1 MSDFRPTSYYYE
13 LYKKSEEAGRPLAS
27 DFEDREGWAKWRRAL
42 RRKLRD
48 LLGLSYVARFSPAQ
62 SPSQV
67 LASLNVSSERDMGAY
82 TLQRIVFTGPS
93 TPIPAYLLKPKE
105 PNGAGVLALHGHGR
119 GKDEVVGLEPN
130 GRPSP
135 DPGYQKA
142 FAAELA
148 KRGFTVLAID
158 QIGFGE
164 RREAE
169 DVAKGPAQSSCWQ
182 LSTWAL
188 MFGETAVGRRVLDA
202 AASVELLKA
211 LMKKGKVGVMGISG
225 GGTVAL
231 YLSALFDGV
240 DATVVSGYL
249 NTYER
254 SILSIKHCIDNYV
267 PGLLKY
273 AEQYDVASLIAPRPL
288 FFEHGE
294 ADPIFPIEA
303 FRLAYERVR
312 RVYELL
318 GAGERLEAHAF
329 KGGHEINGSR
339 AYPFLEKWLA
349 GSGSGPARPARVN
362 GSHCSIWRPSAGP
375 NRFGLGVSGVGPP

>member
-1 MSDFRPTSYYYE
+1 MSDFRPTSYFRE
-13 LYKKSEEAGRPLAS
+13 LYKRGEEGGRLLAS

-48 LLGLSYVARFSPAQ
+48 LLGLRYAAAL
-62 SPSQV
+62 SPSLFRSTPSQI
-67 LASLNVSSERDMGAY
+67 LESLSASSERDMGTY
-82 TLQRIVFTGPS
+82 TVRRLVFSGPS
-93 TPIPAYLLKPKE
+93 TPIPAYLLRPKE

-142 FAAELA
+142 FASELA

-169 DVAKGPAQSSCWQ
+169 DVAQGPSQSSCWQ

-202 AASVELLKA
+202 AASVELLRA
-211 LMKKGKVGVMGISG
+211 LTKRRRVGVMGISG

-231 YLSALFDGV
+231 YLSALFDRV
-240 DATVVSGYL
+240 DATVVSGAL

-294 ADPIFPIEA
+294 ADPIFPIDG
-303 FRLAYERVR
+303 FRLAYEKVR

-318 GAGERLEAHAF
+318 GAGEKLEAHAF
-329 KGGHEINGSR
+329 EGGHEINGSR
-339 AYPFLEKWLA
+339 AYSFLEKWLVE
-349 GSGSGPARPARVN
+349 SGG
-362 GSHCSIWRPSAGP
+362 GLAGP
-375 NRFGLGVSGVGPP
+375 VRGSEVE